1 MNRDQA
7 IGALI
12 MVVSIAVLVFYFWL
26 VFLSPTPWQL
36 LTIQITAFLGVG
48 LILAILAWIGYTLAT
63 TPAPEPL
70 PELTQET
77 KSEQESE
84 KKE

>member
-1 MNRDQA
+1 MNKDRA
-7 IGALI
+7 IGVCIL
-12 MVVSIAVLVFYFWL
+12 VVSIAILVLYFWL
-26 VFLSPTPWQL
+26 VFLSPPAWQL

-63 TPAPEPL
+63 TPTPEPL
-70 PELTQET
+70 PELTMET
-77 KSEQESE
+77 RPEEE

>member
-7 IGALI
+7 IGAFVL
-12 MVVSIAVLVFYFWL
+12 VVSIAVLVFYFWL
-26 VFLSPTPWQL
+26 VFLSPPAWQL

-48 LILAILAWIGYTLAT
+48 VILVILAWIGYTLAT
-63 TPAPEPL
+63 TPTPEPL
-70 PELTQET
+70 PELTTET
-77 KSEQESE
+77 KPEQEEE